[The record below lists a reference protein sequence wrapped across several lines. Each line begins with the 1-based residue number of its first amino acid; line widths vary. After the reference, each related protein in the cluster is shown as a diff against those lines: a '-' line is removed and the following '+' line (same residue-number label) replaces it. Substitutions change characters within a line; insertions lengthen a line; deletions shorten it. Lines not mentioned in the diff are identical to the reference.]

1 MWSNIK
7 YPNLELLEYKTMILL
22 KKDDEFQKILEAKTK
37 NTYTHPELDAVVFPQ
52 IWGST
57 STGFDVTKNGAA
69 VLAGCAMT
77 KEYTTVFHELLTDI
91 YVVFFGDAPCYT
103 VHNANEVFFEDL
115 KKRQLKS
122 LSQAKQY
129 Y

>member
-22 KKDDEFQKILEAKTK
+22 RKDEEFQKIFKAKVG
-37 NTYTHPELDAVVFPQ
+37 NTYINTEFDAVVFPQ

-57 STGFDVTKNGAA
+57 CSGFDITKNGEA
-69 VLAGCAMT
+69 VLAPCAMT

-103 VHNANEVFFEDL
+103 VHNANEIFL
-115 KKRQLKS
+115 KI
-122 LSQAKQY
+122 
-129 Y
+129 